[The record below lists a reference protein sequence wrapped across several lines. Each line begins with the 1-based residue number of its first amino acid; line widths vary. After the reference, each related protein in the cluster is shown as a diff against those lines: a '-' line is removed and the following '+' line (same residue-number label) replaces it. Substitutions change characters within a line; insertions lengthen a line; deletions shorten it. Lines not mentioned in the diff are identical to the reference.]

1 MELKERCD
9 VATGAGSAV
18 GGLDPAL
25 LLPQEARAEPP
36 LAPAPAP
43 YPVPRPVVVTADEIR
58 RYEDLDGADGR
69 SVFFRPQRYSAED
82 LLPLRGTVT
91 LDAEGEQRQL
101 PLLDVSQSGVAVAWP
116 EALSPPRRQRLPVLL
131 RFDGHVAFRGEARV
145 GSVRE
150 RDGRTMVGLSF
161 EDFLLDV
168 EELLELRGVRAW
180 ADERG
185 LGRLERPWSLDG
197 GERFKSLASEL
208 RLFLEDA
215 RVHLDGLERELP
227 WHVLRN
233 EDHPARAALLASL
246 RRDFVAPV
254 LRLSEQLD
262 EAVRT
267 LPDGHACAPAKEWS
281 LRQVHDFLM
290 MAPCCHRARHK
301 PFGYPGDYEVMNFI
315 YTRQFEGASLFARAV
330 GLTFTSTVAAR
341 AVRHRKDLVKR
352 ELKALLTRHTG
363 DRRPV
368 RILSIAAG
376 PAQELWEL
384 FGELDDLP
392 VPVEVVLFEQDKNAL
407 AQAWRRLQSVV
418 EARFP
423 HGIKLTF
430 LHDSI
435 KRLLRDPALFTPF
448 GEFDLV
454 YSCGL
459 FDYLAQRTA
468 TILTRRL
475 AASTRSGG
483 QLLVANM
490 VDHPT
495 RWLME
500 HHLDWLLIYRT
511 REELLEI
518 GRQAVPAAQVR
529 LLEEESRANPFF
541 ELVKR

>member
-9 VATGAGSAV
+9 VSTGSGAV
-18 GGLDPAL
+18 MMDPAL
-25 LLPQEARAEPP
+25 LVR
-36 LAPAPAP
+36 APAAQPAVEP
-43 YPVPRPVVVTADEIR
+43 HPLPRPVAVTADQIR
-58 RYEDLDGADGR
+58 KYEDLDGADGR
-69 SVFFRPQRYSAED
+69 SVFFRPQRYTAED
-82 LLPLRGTVT
+82 LAPLRGTVT
-91 LDAEGEQRQL
+91 LTVDGERREL

-116 EALSPPRRQRLPVLL
+116 AALPPPRRHRLPVVL
-131 RFDGHVAFRGEARV
+131 RFDAHVAFRGEARV

-150 RDGRTMVGLSF
+150 RAGGTMVGLSF

-185 LGRLERPWSLDG
+185 LGKLERPWGLEG
-197 GERFKSLASEL
+197 GERFKSLACEL

-227 WHVLRN
+227 WHVLQTD
-233 EDHPARAALLASL
+233 EHPARAALLASL

-262 EAVRT
+262 EAVRE
-267 LPDGHACAPAKEWS
+267 LSDGHGCAAAKAWS

-352 ELKALLTRHTG
+352 ELLALLTRHAG
-363 DRRPV
+363 GRRPV

-407 AQAWRRLQSVV
+407 TQAWRRLHSVV

-423 HGIKLTF
+423 RQVTLTF

-435 KRLLRDPALFTPF
+435 KRLLRDPQLFTPF
-448 GEFDLV
+448 GQFDLV

-475 AASTRSGG
+475 AASTRPGG

-500 HHLDWLLIYRT
+500 HHLDWPLIYRT
-511 REELLEI
+511 REELLEV
-518 GRQAVPAAQVR
+518 GRQAVPTATVR

-541 ELVKR
+541 ELVKE